1 MPSLGELITVCSDGD
16 VVLAS
21 LCWVSE
27 QEDLRLIQSLHFHWK
42 QDTTN
47 IYGEQIQ
54 GMMKRNKC
62 YI

>member
-16 VVLAS
+16 IALAS
-21 LCWVSE
+21 LCEVSE

-42 QDTTN
+42 QDATN
-47 IYGEQIQ
+47 SYEEQIQ
-54 GMMKRNKC
+54 GMKKRNKC